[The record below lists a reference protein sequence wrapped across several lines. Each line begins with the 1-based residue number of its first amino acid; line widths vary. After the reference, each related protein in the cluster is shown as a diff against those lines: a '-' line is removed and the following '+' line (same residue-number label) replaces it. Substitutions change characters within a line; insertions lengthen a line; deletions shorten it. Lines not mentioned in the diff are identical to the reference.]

1 MNGLKKT
8 KYICQ
13 IAYCSTVLILWYKNT
28 IIVKQ
33 YYDTIV
39 ILFIR
44 DNTSAPFEWLWIR
57 LSFKAEKI
65 PTTYNIK
72 IILNYYN
79 IRGGFS

>member
-13 IAYCSTVLILWYKNT
+13 ITYCSTVLILWYKNT

-44 DNTSAPFEWLWIR
+44 DNTSAPFERLWIR
-57 LSFKAEKI
+57 LSRAEKI
-65 PTTYNIK
+65 PTRISK
-72 IILNYYN
+72 
-79 IRGGFS
+79 